1 MSEEYDGAGRSAYEL
16 PDWRGQE
23 ELQTS
28 NGSAAPGPDIG
39 RLATPSS
46 SSPEDV
52 DYVQHYDVRGHPE
65 NTESRDVARRSRRA
79 QNDVLST
86 IGVCVNVDRNGR
98 LLAASSS
105 RLAGNSMETFK
116 ILSIKHENGIGL
128 CLSAVDLVMFFFATV
143 STLGLKNRL
152 QTFSLYSGIS
162 LVQICRVEWKY
173 FGALKYIF
181 AGAPAILLYSFLEH
195 SRLSFLE
202 AVSNTLTRWFVR
214 PDELS
219 DHQQKAKT
227 FIYWI
232 EEILQAATI
241 VMISQLKIF
250 AMLQWLDLAPAWP
263 LLPNPR
269 FLIPFTS
276 TSPIQIPLL
285 PAQWTPRTFVA
296 YVISLGSSPL
306 LLCAAHRH
314 IDNVLVSK
322 LLEYAQI
329 AFPRPENPDMC
340 SIKAA
345 RDADLDD
352 ATVPGLGFSI
362 EHGVFKSRPRLTLF
376 GVIKKDF
383 QAAIRRLLAT
393 GEDMRQRVNGMLTKP
408 LADEGGTRVSLI
420 RSNEAEEETLQEQSI
435 TPLGLSPAAE
445 GPTDTTEIS
454 FSADVNPSRVPVE
467 GSSTAT
473 PSPQLSATEDEDIV
487 TSEPGNTFVQI
498 RTRAGSTD
506 TLHMNVEINGAIPG
520 APTYTSSFSAS
531 PRPTI
536 IQSTMTQ
543 AVDEPRHR
551 VTVLTAHAAEA
562 LGQHLVSHLT
572 DLILIPLESALLRSI
587 ALAFLSAPTIS
598 PASQAA
604 SLRLKGIIYP
614 INSWFGLGLRGG
626 WRSVGDYIG
635 KMFLCMGIE
644 TVFSFGVWQV
654 GMGVAWWLGKT
665 RYQWGR
671 L

>member
-1 MSEEYDGAGRSAYEL
+1 
-16 PDWRGQE
+16 
-23 ELQTS
+23 
-28 NGSAAPGPDIG
+28 
-39 RLATPSS
+39 
-46 SSPEDV
+46 
-52 DYVQHYDVRGHPE
+52 
-65 NTESRDVARRSRRA
+65 
-79 QNDVLST
+79 
-86 IGVCVNVDRNGR
+86 
-98 LLAASSS
+98 
-105 RLAGNSMETFK
+105 
-116 ILSIKHENGIGL
+116 
-128 CLSAVDLVMFFFATV
+128 
-143 STLGLKNRL
+143 
-152 QTFSLYSGIS
+152 
-162 LVQICRVEWKY
+162 
-173 FGALKYIF
+173 
-181 AGAPAILLYSFLEH
+181 
-195 SRLSFLE
+195 
-202 AVSNTLTRWFVR
+202 
-214 PDELS
+214 
-219 DHQQKAKT
+219 
-227 FIYWI
+227 
-232 EEILQAATI
+232 
-241 VMISQLKIF
+241 MISQLKIF

-543 AVDEPRHR
+543 AVDGMAASFPPLPCLGWADLNFFRTAPQSHR
-551 VTVLTAHAAEA
+551 
-562 LGQHLVSHLT
+562 SH
-572 DLILIPLESALLRSI
+572 SSCCRGSW
-587 ALAFLSAPTIS
+587 
-598 PASQAA
+598 PAS
-604 SLRLKGIIYP
+604 SISSHRLDSNPARISITTLHSSSIPERANHLACIAGCQLT
-614 INSWFGLGLRGG
+614 FE
-626 WRSVGDYIG
+626 GDYLPH
-635 KMFLCMGIE
+635 KQL
-644 TVFSFGVWQV
+644 VWPRSARRV
-654 GMGVAWWLGKT
+654 EK
-665 RYQWGR
+665 RR
-671 L
+671 